1 NNTNVFAFGIGSA
14 VNRFLI
20 EGVARAGM
28 GEPFIVSDESEAA
41 AMAVKFRSYID
52 SPVLTD
58 IHVRASGFDVYDM
71 QPAHFPD
78 IFAQRPIILFG
89 KWRGDISGT
98 FQLTGKTG
106 QGDFSTVLDVAGI
119 QPDESN
125 LALRYLWAR
134 SKISEL
140 SDLGD
145 DTPSDERINAITSLG
160 LEYN

>member
-1 NNTNVFAFGIGSA
+1 DVSRSVVLVTDGYISAEQAVFDHIRENLDDTNVFAFGIGSA
-14 VNRFLI
+14 VNRYLI

-28 GEPFIVSDESEAA
+28 GEPFIVTNESDAA
-41 AMAVKFRSYID
+41 EMAAKFRSYIE

-58 IHVRASGFDVYDM
+58 IQVRAASFDTYDV

-78 IFAQRPIILFG
+78 MFAQRPIILFG

-106 QGDFSTVLDVAGI
+106 HGDFSTVLDVAGT

-125 LALRYLWAR
+125 RAL
-134 SKISEL
+134 
-140 SDLGD
+140 
-145 DTPSDERINAITSLG
+145 
-160 LEYN
+160 